1 MDTETQPNE
10 QFNVTFVLGTAVIGV
25 GVIMPEGTI
34 LKLQDE
40 EDGLADSMVQAA
52 AEELMKTYSFNVS
65 AHDLKDVT
73 IENISPLV

>member
-1 MDTETQPNE
+1 MDTETQQNE

-25 GVIMPEGTI
+25 GVIMPEGTT

-52 AEELMKTYSFNVS
+52 AGELMKTYSFDVS

-73 IENISPLV
+73 IENISPL